1 MFISSVT
8 LYVFLLSYV
17 LCQGNPEALRLLH
30 RKSSS
35 LASSLL
41 CLFSVIPLCILF
53 PDLLL
58 EFLGP
63 EPGIISWPQ
72 LSSCPSKTNSW
83 LYSFSI
89 GPYLLY
95 IAMRKGWFF
104 MLEAFPGRS
113 SNFKKCKATS
123 SQWLSESLIQMDGL
137 AEGQVYCSFI
147 IKLSDSL
154 TLSVQFSH
162 PSCPT
167 LCNPRDCSMPGL
179 PVHHQL
185 PEFTQT
191 PLSQWCH
198 PTISSSV
205 IPFSS
210 CLQSFT
216 ASGSFQMSQLF
227 TSGGQSIG
235 VSASISVLPMNIK
248 DWSPLG
254 LTSWISLQSKGLSRV
269 FSNTTVQSII
279 SLALTFLYSTTLIAI
294 HDYWKNHSLD

>member
-72 LSSCPSKTNSW
+72 LSTCPSKTNSW

-95 IAMRKGWFF
+95 IAMHKGWFF

-179 PVHHQL
+179 PVHHQP

-191 PLSQWCH
+191 PVHWVGDAIQPSHPLSSLSPTFNLSQH
-198 PTISSSV
+198 
-205 IPFSS
+205 
-210 CLQSFT
+210 Q
-216 ASGSFQMSQLF
+216 SFQMSQF
-227 TSGGQSIG
+227 FISGE
-235 VSASISVLPMNIK
+235 VSASASVLPMNIE
-248 DWSPLG
+248 
-254 LTSWISLQSKGLSRV
+254 WILR
-269 FSNTTVQSII
+269 TD
-279 SLALTFLYSTTLIAI
+279 FL
-294 HDYWKNHSLD
+294 